1 MLRKSTMFNIS
12 SFLEK
17 FSKNI
22 KSAETS
28 KKQIIEIIEKNTQI
42 KISSEELEIKD
53 YVIYI
58 KSSPAVKNKLFI
70 YKSKILEDISTSISV
85 RIVDIR

>member
-1 MLRKSTMFNIS
+1 MFNINDY
-12 SFLEK
+12 LKK
-17 FSKNI
+17 FSKDF
-22 KSAETS
+22 KDAERH
-28 KKQIIEIIEKNTQI
+28 KLEILEIIEKNTQI